1 MEWESVLDRLKE
13 FSENDI
19 MKILQTSFDG
29 LGETEKEI
37 FLHIACF
44 FNMKEKDYVVEVLDC
59 LSLCP
64 KIGLKVLIEKSL
76 LKHYENTFWMHE
88 LLQIMGQD
96 IVCQEPRKWR
106 KLWLYKDIHNVLK
119 KNMVREHSENFSIYL
134 CLNNSKNHMSCDLLI
149 PFSLL
154 LGM

>member
-1 MEWESVLDRLKE
+1 MEWESVLDRLKK
-13 FSENDI
+13 FPKKDI
-19 MKILQTSFDG
+19 MKILQISFDG
-29 LGETEKEI
+29 LRESEKEI

-59 LSLCP
+59 LGLCP

-88 LLQIMGQD
+88 LLQIMGED

-119 KNMVREHSENFSIYL
+119 KNMVREHSKNFSIYL
-134 CLNNSKNHMSCDLLI
+134 ILTKLISKRL
-149 PFSLL
+149 
-154 LGM
+154 